1 MSFIHFICIIRIQF
15 RSWLSLEPHSWKRV
29 GGWLIRADSHQ
40 ILDSSV
46 EMSNKIASTL
56 ASIQKF
62 MAGVNRLLDQIERS
76 RKDHHPVDISIDE
89 IVPHASQTAH
99 VLPPRTSHGVPFHL
113 SDHCETAPPPTA
125 IVRLPLLLLLMIL
138 DWLNRKPGLRGLSP
152 GWGISDYRIEVW
164 IGMIGTTYRRLAW
177 LPSFACHRL
186 SIIVGLVV
194 LRST

>member
-1 MSFIHFICIIRIQF
+1 M
-15 RSWLSLEPHSWKRV
+15 
-29 GGWLIRADSHQ
+29 IRADSHQ

-89 IVPHASQTAH
+89 TVPHASQTAY

-113 SDHCETAPPPTA
+113 SDHCETAPPLTA
-125 IVRLPLLLLLMIL
+125 TVCLPLLLLLMIL

-152 GWGISDYRIEVW
+152 G
-164 IGMIGTTYRRLAW
+164 
-177 LPSFACHRL
+177 
-186 SIIVGLVV
+186 
-194 LRST
+194 